1 MVISIA
7 NPTTVNTDIMLSI
20 SPYEPGE
27 LVTSIYDATGKK
39 VYELTT
45 VIKNRD
51 AVMLT
56 LKKPVSAKGIYLV
69 KNILNNKFIET
80 RKIVVE

>member
-1 MVISIA
+1 
-7 NPTTVNTDIMLSI
+7 
-20 SPYEPGE
+20 